1 METVISTQGLTK
13 RYRKARGITDLS
25 ITVNKGDIYGFIGSN
40 GAGKSTTIR
49 SLLGLIRAQS
59 GKAEVFGLDIR
70 RHKREILSDI
80 GYIPSEASYY
90 PGMRVHDALRMAA
103 RLRRRDCALEARK
116 ISAAL
121 SLDMN
126 RKIDELSFGN
136 KKKLAIALALQH
148 KPQLLIL
155 DEATSGLDPLVQ
167 KAFWDLV
174 MERHRQG
181 ATVFLSSHILSEVQ
195 QHCTRAAIIREG
207 RLVVEDSVE
216 ALSRSAAKRVTLR
229 GCDHLPEDFPGALGI
244 TVINRNISFLFQG
257 DYHQL
262 LRDLQTVAFSDLS
275 ITEPDMEEIFLHFYE
290 KGGEAQ

>member
-1 METVISTQGLTK
+1 METVIRTEELTK
-13 RYRKARGITDLS
+13 RYRRARGITGLS

-49 SLLGLIRAQS
+49 ALLGLIRPNEGQAS
-59 GKAEVFGLDIR
+59 IFGLDIKKHR
-70 RHKREILSDI
+70 REILSDI
-80 GYIPSEASYY
+80 GYIPSEAAYY
-90 PGMRVHDALRMAA
+90 PRMRVSDALRMAA
-103 RLRRRDCALEARK
+103 QLRRRDCALEARK
-116 ISAAL
+116 VCNAL

-126 RKIDELSFGN
+126 RKITELSFGN

-155 DEATSGLDPLVQ
+155 DEATSGLDPLIQ
-167 KAFWDLV
+167 KAFWDLL

-181 ATVFLSSHILSEVQ
+181 ATIFLSSHILSEIQ

-207 RLVVEDSVE
+207 RLVAEDSVE

-229 GCDHLPEDFPGALGI
+229 GCPYLSENFPGAVSL
-244 TVINRNISFLFQG
+244 TRMEHSVSFLFQG
-257 DYHQL
+257 DYKKL
-262 LRDLQTVAFSDLS
+262 CADLQQVEFSDLS

-290 KGGEAQ
+290 KGGVQA